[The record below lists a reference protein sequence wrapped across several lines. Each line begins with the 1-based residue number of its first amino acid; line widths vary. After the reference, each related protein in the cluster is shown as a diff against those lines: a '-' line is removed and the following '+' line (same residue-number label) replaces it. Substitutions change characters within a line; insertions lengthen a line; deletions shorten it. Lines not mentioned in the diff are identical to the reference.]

1 MYLFIFMDVHTVVEC
16 PTSVG
21 DDEYGGR
28 GWQSKD
34 TRGITSV
41 VVLCWRM
48 HDKRRGAGS
57 VRRERGE
64 VDIPCVSQDKDS
76 GEVEAKGNHTVIQG
90 TAMEERG
97 STQGEDKER
106 YVWVGKAKHTQ
117 SVI

>member
-1 MYLFIFMDVHTVVEC
+1 MDVHTVVEC

-21 DDEYGGR
+21 NDEYGGR
-28 GWQSKD
+28 GRQSKD

-41 VVLCWRM
+41 VLLCWWV

-76 GEVEAKGNHTVIQG
+76 GEVEAKGNHTVTQG

-106 YVWVGKAKHTQ
+106 YVRVGKAKNTQ
-117 SVI
+117 SVV